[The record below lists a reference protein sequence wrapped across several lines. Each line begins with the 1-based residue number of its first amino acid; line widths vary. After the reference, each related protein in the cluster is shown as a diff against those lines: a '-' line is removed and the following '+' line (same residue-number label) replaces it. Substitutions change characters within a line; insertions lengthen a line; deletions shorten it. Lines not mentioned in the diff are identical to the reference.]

1 VTLGGFQPALYE
13 DVFYNSD
20 GQKILVSKQGD
31 NIYASSDF
39 YALTFVI
46 NLANH
51 NVLAYNYYEDDLLIF
66 AYDTTQTRYAHYRY
80 PILPTS
86 GGSSLVKQFDIT
98 DAELRASLAFAY
110 GLQSY
115 VTAIQIEQVIFY
127 KDAVY
132 MLDTNILSGGQ
143 VTDKLNFIQIIP
155 LGNGKRIDTFY
166 NVFNNNDRISLVL
179 ANSLDLHH
187 RLGSYY
193 LTVKV
198 AQVNGTPVEVN
209 AYIGTEEFNNA
220 AASASLKFIYYYDD
234 PTVSINDSKVNYN
247 GFPSLSFIQDE
258 GLTRQLVLDVARLRV
273 QDYYGPNSTEVNID
287 LPPQILELYG
297 LSNYPS
303 LYTDFDYYFF
313 STKIFHRL
321 DDHGNLIFKD
331 AANNIYTLYSR
342 KFLKL
347 NNPGLISIN
356 NEFLD
361 INANSFDLAVSAN
374 INTININIRSL
385 FNRVLVTNPTPFS
398 LNNGQNAINV
408 TLKSLDNTLNSITF
422 NIFKAPIKPPSIPL
436 PPTVLPGPDPNYV
449 PPTSSAQSSSVVSSS
464 VISSSISSSSTT
476 STAII
481 SSSSSNTIASSSSS
495 SIGGGDT
502 TSNEPENP
510 LNIWIIL
517 GIPAI
522 ITGAILGY
530 AKLVKGR
537 SKSEVKLEVKKDE
550 VEIPNNENI
559 HNQ

>member
-1 VTLGGFQPALYE
+1 M
-13 DVFYNSD
+13 
-20 GQKILVSKQGD
+20 SKQGN

-39 YALTFVI
+39 YQLTFVI

-66 AYDTTQTRYAHYRY
+66 AYDTSQTRYAYYRY

-110 GLQSY
+110 GLQTY

-166 NVFNNNDRISLVL
+166 NVFTNNDRISLVF

-198 AQVNGTPVEVN
+198 AQLNGTPVEVN

-234 PTVSINDSKVNYN
+234 PTVSIDDSKVNYN
-247 GFPSLSFIQDE
+247 GFPLLSFIQDE

-273 QDYYGPNSTEVNID
+273 QDYYGPNPVEVNID

-297 LSNYPS
+297 LNNYPS

-347 NNPGLISIN
+347 NNPGIISIN
-356 NEFLD
+356 NQYLD

-374 INTININIRSL
+374 INSILINIGAF
-385 FNRVLVTNPTPFS
+385 FNRVLLTNPTPIT
-398 LNNGQNAINV
+398 LNNGQNVINI
-408 TLKSLDNTLNSITF
+408 TLKSLDNTINSITF
-422 NIFKAPIKPPSIPL
+422 NIFKAPTVVAPPAI
-436 PPTVLPGPDPNYV
+436 VLPGPDPNYV
-449 PPTSSAQSSSVVSSS
+449 PPSSGGQGSSSVSSNP
-464 VISSSISSSSTT
+464 ISSSISSSSTT
-476 STAII
+476 SSAVI
-481 SSSSSNTIASSSSS
+481 SSSSSNMLISSSSS
-495 SIGGGDT
+495 SISGGNPT
-502 TSNEPENP
+502 TNEKENP

-517 GIPAI
+517 AIPAL
-522 ITGAILGY
+522 ITGAIIGY

-537 SKSEVKLEVKKDE
+537 SKSEVKVDVKKDE
-550 VEIPNNENI
+550 VEIPNSENKDK
-559 HNQ
+559 Q